1 LKFDAKL
8 PQLNES
14 DVAQIEAD
22 LRSQINELKLN
33 NSYSFSFASSSS
45 GSSGS
50 LSSSTAHQ
58 SEPSSPSYSNSE
70 SSAETLEKKPKLST
84 IANVNNNDIFWNEL
98 SLFDSNKH
106 DPELSQLTSLL
117 DFINSKE
124 IKQPS
129 TSMNEAPAACNQNE
143 IKRMFELKINDI
155 KAKLSETKELL
166 RAYQNE
172 LKFNIDNIL
181 NKHIESE
188 KLTQQRNEKHQ
199 QIEQNKS
206 KFYAQFIE
214 FIQSSEKNSN
224 EQVFIDKLSNDSDRE
239 FSVQLLAYLKKCE
252 HENQKQIEE
261 LKATIKTV
269 KVNTNADK
277 QILFNEAI
285 KRVTQDKD
293 KIIETLKQKEKDYE
307 ALKRVTLD
315 QDKTIEE
322 YKLKEKE
329 YLNQISSLQVNIDEM
344 ANNLKDVSNDT
355 VLISNE
361 KSKPLEVQSTEGLPI
376 SVGQENL
383 STEDINQT
391 KMKLKELMLLEKITQ
406 LEKQLSLFT
415 TLPVTNDYE
424 TIQLHSCNIDDLVI
438 AVYSESYGS
447 YKIIHKSSNY
457 LHFVHSAIFKSHEQR
472 LSFKNPNS
480 INIRAS
486 HLATSPSSSPLNEVS
501 QMELQFVTTNPSD
514 IDSSIASSSNHQKMY
529 SNQQSDIVGSDD
541 TANSSTPNPLVKNS
555 PSDNIHNIFMSEKQ
569 PQWFVGRVLVKEFC
583 IARKVSL
590 NKFEKLKL

>member
-1 LKFDAKL
+1 M
-8 PQLNES
+8 
-14 DVAQIEAD
+14 AQIEAD
-22 LRSQINELKLN
+22 LRSQITELKLN
-33 NSYSFSFASSSS
+33 NSYSFTSSSP
-45 GSSGS
+45 GSSGL

-70 SSAETLEKKPKLST
+70 SSAETLEKKPKLSA
-84 IANVNNNDIFWNEL
+84 ANVNNSNEIFRNEL
-98 SLFDSNKH
+98 SLFDSSKNDH
-106 DPELSQLTSLL
+106 ELSLLTSLI
-117 DFINSKE
+117 DYINNKE
-124 IKQPS
+124 IKSSPIITNETPS
-129 TSMNEAPAACNQNE
+129 ACNNHNE
-143 IKRMFELKINDI
+143 MKRMFESKINDI
-155 KAKLSETKELL
+155 KAKLNETKELL
-166 RAYQNE
+166 KTYKNE
-172 LKFNIDNIL
+172 LKFNIDIIL
-181 NKHIESE
+181 NKHIEND
-188 KLTQQRNEKHQ
+188 KLTQLLNEKHQ
-199 QIEQNKS
+199 QMEQNKT
-206 KFYAQFIE
+206 KFYSLFIE

-224 EQVFIDKLSNDSDRE
+224 QQVFIDQLSNDSDRE
-239 FSVQLLAYLKKCE
+239 FSVQLLDYLKKCE
-252 HENQKQIEE
+252 LENQKQIDE
-261 LKATIKTV
+261 LNATIKTV
-269 KVNTNADK
+269 KMNTNADK

-293 KIIETLKQKEKDYE
+293 RIIEALKQKEKDYE

-329 YLNQISSLQVNIDEM
+329 FLKQISSLQATIDEM
-344 ANNLKDVSNDT
+344 SNNLKDVSNDT

-361 KSKPLEVQSTEGLPI
+361 KSKPLEIQSTEGLPV
-376 SVGQENL
+376 STDQENID
-383 STEDINQT
+383 TEDINQT

-480 INIRAS
+480 MSIRAS
-486 HLATSPSSSPLNEVS
+486 HLATSPSSSPLNEIS

-514 IDSSIASSSNHQKMY
+514 IDSTIASSSSSFNQQKMY
-529 SNQQSDIVGSDD
+529 HNQQSDMVGSDD
-541 TANSSTPNPLVKNS
+541 TAHSSTPNPLVKNS

-590 NKFEKLKL
+590 KLIFSNFFSFLILFSL